1 MSEPA
6 AATDRFVEDGA
17 LTAKAW
23 ANALREGVLLGQ
35 RCGAC
40 GHVTAAPKAACVRC
54 GERGLSVE
62 ALSATGEVYTQ
73 TTIAVTPERFDGP
86 YRVGIVDLGD
96 GRVLGRLPD
105 DAEIGDAVALAG
117 VVEVDDRVAPR
128 FE

>member
-6 AATDRFVEDGA
+6 AVTDAFLEDGA

-23 ANALREGVLLGQ
+23 TRALREGVLLGQ
-35 RCGAC
+35 RCERC
-40 GHVTAAPKAACVRC
+40 DHVTAAPKAACARC
-54 GERGLSVE
+54 GDRSLAVE
-62 ALSATGEVYTQ
+62 TLPTTGEVYTQ
-73 TTIAVTPERFDGP
+73 TTIAVVPERFEGP

-105 DAEIGDAVALAG
+105 DAEIGAAVSLAG
-117 VVEVDDRVAPR
+117 VVEVEERVAPR